1 MRVARLRFSVTP
13 KVPFK
18 AQPKLPNRWSDMSD
32 RASAATSS
40 PPTASAATPT
50 PTASAVQR
58 PAIPVEGVVLFPENV
73 DQVGGGR
80 TEIPRRCPRMPPD
93 AFERK
98 YILSWQLVG
107 RHASEATQRRT
118 LSGLRSCVRSVRDRV
133 CTCAFAFALCL
144 RLRLHACVCVCTLSA
159 TAFACEMV
167 QS

>member
-18 AQPKLPNRWSDMSD
+18 AQPKLPNRWSDM
-32 RASAATSS
+32 
-40 PPTASAATPT
+40 ASAATPSP

-98 YILSWQLVG
+98 YILKWELVG
-107 RHASEATQRRT
+107 KHASEATQRRT

-144 RLRLHACVCVCTLSA
+144 RLRLHSVCHCVC
-159 TAFACEMV
+159 M
-167 QS
+167 